1 MKKDIL
7 NLILMA
13 FICFTFTSCFTFLII
28 NDYKNILMNNT
39 ANITNKLVEKY
50 PHLESEI
57 IEILDDS
64 NSNNDLHL
72 LNKYG
77 IEKSTILSLSD
88 FDSFKE
94 RTILISIL
102 FCITILT
109 LFIIIYTKK
118 SSKDLKH
125 KKKLEMYIKSIL
137 NDDFNF
143 NFADY
148 NESDE
153 SVEINNIYKLTTKLK
168 KQRDVYYIDKNN
180 LEIVL
185 SDISHQLKTPLT
197 SLFVINELL
206 LNDKLNSND
215 KTEFITKSNSQLKRI
230 EWLVTSLLKIAK
242 MDSKTITFKKEEC
255 NLFKLLNNIKE
266 ELLINFELK
275 NQNLIIN
282 CEKDIMIIS
291 DYNWLKEAIFNVI
304 KNAHE
309 HGYEN
314 NDIIVTVSNNPLYSE
329 IIILNQGETIDKED
343 LNNLFKRFYKGKNS
357 SISSIGIGLNMTKSI
372 LDNNNGVIKVESEN
386 NITSFTI
393 KLYKNIK

>member
-7 NLILMA
+7 NLVLMT

-64 NSNNDLHL
+64 NSSNDLHL

-109 LFIIIYTKK
+109 LFVIIYTKK
-118 SSKDLKH
+118 SNKDLKH

-329 IIILNQGETIDKED
+329 IIIQNQGETIDKED

>member
-7 NLILMA
+7 NLVLMT

-64 NSNNDLHL
+64 NSSNDLHL

-109 LFIIIYTKK
+109 LFVIIYTKK

-329 IIILNQGETIDKED
+329 IIIQNQGETIDKED

>member
-7 NLILMA
+7 NLVLMA

-64 NSNNDLHL
+64 NSSNDLHL

-168 KQRDVYYIDKNN
+168 KQRDVYYIDKKN

-282 CEKDIMIIS
+282 CEKDIMTIS

-314 NDIIVTVSNNPLYSE
+314 NDIIVTVSNNPLYNE
-329 IIILNQGETIDKED
+329 IIIQNQGETIDKED